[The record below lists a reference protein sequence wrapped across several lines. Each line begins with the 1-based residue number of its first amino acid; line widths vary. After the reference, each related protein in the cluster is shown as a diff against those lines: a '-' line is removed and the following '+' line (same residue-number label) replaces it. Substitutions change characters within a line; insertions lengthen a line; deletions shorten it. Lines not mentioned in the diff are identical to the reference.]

1 MSYVKEI
8 ATLRG
13 EIDRID
19 VEIVEKLSDWVQ
31 AHYGTPGTDGEPFMA
46 QLQGLALEHDLEIG
60 GLKRIFQAMKT
71 LTEKG
76 RTG

>member
-31 AHYGTPGTDGEPFMA
+31 VHYGTSGTDGEPFMA
-46 QLQGLALEHDLEIG
+46 QLQGLALEHGLEIG
-60 GLKRIFQAMKT
+60 GLKRIFHAMKP
-71 LTEKG
+71 LAEKG
-76 RTG
+76 RAG